1 MATTGEK
8 LEQQLQNVLSGHP
21 WYGYPVYRILED
33 VTFETAYEKPHGA
46 SHNIIEILLHMIS
59 WTEEVLDRLNGKEA
73 GLPVSGDWP
82 QLGQPNEEKWKLY
95 VDDLKLVNVNLI
107 GLIRSFPEE
116 QWSEL
121 INDNR
126 NTEPVVTYQ
135 ELVEG
140 LIQHHV
146 YHAAQIAILKKIVNG

>member
-1 MATTGEK
+1 MTTGEK
-8 LEQQLQNVLSGHP
+8 LEQQLQNVLSGHT

-46 SHNIIEILLHMIS
+46 SHNISEILLHMIS

-82 QLGQPNEEKWKLY
+82 PLGQPDEEKWKLY
-95 VDDLKLVNVNLI
+95 IDDLKLVNVNLI
-107 GLIRSFPEE
+107 GLIRNFPEE

-135 ELVEG
+135 GLVEG
-140 LIQHHV
+140 LIQHLV
-146 YHAAQIAILKKIVNG
+146 YHSAQIAILKRIING